1 MLLYLFLTLIIKVH
15 GRIFFFFFL
24 FFYFVE
30 WVLSRF
36 VALLNV
42 RIMY

>member
-1 MLLYLFLTLIIKVH
+1 MLLYLSLTLIIKVH
-15 GRIFFFFFL
+15 GRIFFFFN
-24 FFYFVE
+24 FVE

>member
-15 GRIFFFFFL
+15 GRIFFI
-24 FFYFVE
+24 YFVE
-30 WVLSRF
+30 WVISRF